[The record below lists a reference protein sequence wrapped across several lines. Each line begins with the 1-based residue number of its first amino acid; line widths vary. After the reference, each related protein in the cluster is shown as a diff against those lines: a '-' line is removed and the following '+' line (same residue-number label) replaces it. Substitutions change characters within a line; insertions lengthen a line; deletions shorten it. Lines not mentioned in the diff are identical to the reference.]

1 MKDIRKIVSRVNV
14 LQGDLNRFGLDLT
27 SERDIRKFDVV
38 LKSFLIDMCELINEL
53 NEEPKICPVCGSDKT
68 YLTIAHYCNR
78 CAETTEF

>member
-38 LKSFLIDMCELINEL
+38 LKSF
-53 NEEPKICPVCGSDKT
+53 
-68 YLTIAHYCNR
+68 
-78 CAETTEF
+78 